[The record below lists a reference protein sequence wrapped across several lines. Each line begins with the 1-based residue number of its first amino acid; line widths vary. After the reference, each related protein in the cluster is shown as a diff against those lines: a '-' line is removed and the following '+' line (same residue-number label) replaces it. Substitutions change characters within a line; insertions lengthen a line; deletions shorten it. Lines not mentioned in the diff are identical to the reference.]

1 MDYNTYH
8 NKILTDENMM
18 ETISMVVAIIH
29 FTFIMTICLYLIL
42 IVSNGTGITNSN
54 LCLLKKEML
63 YFGQEKTVFH
73 N

>member
-1 MDYNTYH
+1 MDYNTYY
-8 NKILTDENMM
+8 NKILTDENKQF
-18 ETISMVVAIIH
+18 SMVVAIIH

-63 YFGQEKTVFH
+63 YFGQEKNSFP
-73 N
+73 

>member
-1 MDYNTYH
+1 MDYNTYY

-18 ETISMVVAIIH
+18 ETIQHGRSDY

-63 YFGQEKTVFH
+63 YFGQEKNSFP
-73 N
+73 